1 MRRADRLFQI
11 IQILR
16 RGQLTTARAL
26 ADELEVSS
34 RTIYRDIADLIGSGV
49 PVEGAAGAG
58 YLLRDGYDLPPLM
71 FSPTELEALVLGA
84 RIVAS
89 WADAEL
95 GRAAQDVLAKVEVVL
110 PEPLRARFAKMP
122 LLAPGDHAEVPRK
135 VDLAA
140 LRKMI
145 RERRKLDLDYC
156 DAAGQ
161 MTRRRVWPLGL
172 FFYGPVWLLAAWCEL
187 RQDFRMFRVDRMA
200 EARFLEVT
208 FEPTRGRMLE
218 DFSRQEARRTQ
229 SADGTLAAAAE

>member
-1 MRRADRLFQI
+1 
-11 IQILR
+11 
-16 RGQLTTARAL
+16 
-26 ADELEVSS
+26 
-34 RTIYRDIADLIGSGV
+34 
-49 PVEGAAGAG
+49 
-58 YLLRDGYDLPPLM
+58 M

-95 GRAAQDVLAKVEVVL
+95 GRAAQDVLAKVEAVL
-110 PEPLRARFAKMP
+110 PEPLRARLDKMP

-140 LRKMI
+140 LRRTI
-145 RERRKLDLDYC
+145 RERRKLELDYC

-161 MTRRRVWPLGL
+161 LTRRRVWPLGL
-172 FFYGPVWLLAAWCEL
+172 FFYGPVWLLAGWCEL

-200 EARFLEVT
+200 AAAFLDAT
-208 FEPTRGRMLE
+208 FEPTRGRTLE
-218 DFSRQEARRTQ
+218 DFSRQEARRAQ

>member
-26 ADELEVSS
+26 ADELEVSA

-95 GRAAQDVLAKVEVVL
+95 GRAAQDVLAKVEAVL
-110 PEPLRARFAKMP
+110 PEPLRARLDKMP
-122 LLAPGDHAEVPRK
+122 LLAPDDHAEVPRK

-140 LRKMI
+140 LRRTI

-156 DAAGQ
+156 DAAGRP
-161 MTRRRVWPLGL
+161 TCRRVWPLGL
-172 FFYGPVWLLAAWCEL
+172 FFYGPVWLLAGWCEL
-187 RQDFRMFRVDRMA
+187 RQDFRMFRVDRMVA
-200 EARFLEVT
+200 AAFLETT
-208 FEPTRGRMLE
+208 FEPTRGRTLE
-218 DFSRQEARRTQ
+218 DYSRQEARRAQ
-229 SADGTLAAAAE
+229 SADGMLAAAGE

>member
-34 RTIYRDIADLIGSGV
+34 RTIYRDVADLIGSGV

-71 FSPTELEALVLGA
+71 FSPTELEALVLGV

-95 GRAAQDVLAKVEVVL
+95 GRAAQDVLAKVEAVL
-110 PEPLRARFAKMP
+110 PEPLRARLDKMP

-140 LRKMI
+140 LRRMI
-145 RERRKLDLDYC
+145 HERRKLDLDYC
-156 DAAGQ
+156 DAGGRL
-161 MTRRRVWPLGL
+161 TRRRVWPLGL
-172 FFYGPVWLLAAWCEL
+172 FFYGPVWLLAGWCEL

-200 EARFLEVT
+200 AAAFLEAT
-208 FEPTRGRMLE
+208 FVPTRGRTLE

-229 SADGTLAAAAE
+229 SADGTLAAAVR

>member
-16 RGQLTTARAL
+16 RGQLITAQAL

-84 RIVAS
+84 RIIAS

-95 GRAAQDVLAKVEVVL
+95 GRAAQDVLAKVEAVL
-110 PEPLRARFAKMP
+110 PEAHRARLDKMP
-122 LLAPGDHAEVPRK
+122 LLAPGDHFEAPRR

-140 LRKMI
+140 LRRMI
-145 RERRKLDLDYC
+145 RERRKLELDYC
-156 DAAGQ
+156 DAAGRL
-161 MTRRRVWPLGL
+161 TRRRVWPLGL

-200 EARFLEVT
+200 EAAFLDAT
-208 FEPTRGRMLE
+208 FEPTRGRTLE

-229 SADGTLAAAAE
+229 PADSTLAAAGE

>member
-34 RTIYRDIADLIGSGV
+34 RTIYRDVADLIGSGV
-49 PVEGAAGAG
+49 PIEGAAGAG

-95 GRAAQDVLAKVEVVL
+95 GRAAQDVLAKVEAVL
-110 PEPLRARFAKMP
+110 PEPLRARFARMP
-122 LLAPGDHAEVPRK
+122 LLAPGDHADVPRK
-135 VDLAA
+135 VDLGA

-161 MTRRRVWPLGL
+161 LTRRRVWPLGL
-172 FFYGPVWLLAAWCEL
+172 FFYGPVWLLAGWCEL

-200 EARFLEVT
+200 EAAFLDAT
-208 FEPTRGRMLE
+208 FEPTRGRTLE
-218 DFSRQEARRTQ
+218 DFSRQPARRSQ

>member
-95 GRAAQDVLAKVEVVL
+95 GRAAHDVLAKVEAVL

-145 RERRKLDLDYC
+145 RDRRKLDLDYY

-187 RQDFRMFRVDRMA
+187 RQDFRHFRTDRIVTLNVSDKRYPRRRQAMLKEWRER
-200 EARFLEVT
+200 EAT
-208 FEPTRGRMLE
+208 K
-218 DFSRQEARRTQ
+218 EA
-229 SADGTLAAAAE
+229 SEK

>member
-34 RTIYRDIADLIGSGV
+34 RTIYRDVADLIGSGV

-95 GRAAQDVLAKVEVVL
+95 GRAAHDVLAKVEAVL
-110 PEPLRARFAKMP
+110 PEPLRARFTKMP

-145 RERRKLDLDYC
+145 RDRRKLELDYY

-161 MTRRRVWPLGL
+161 MTRRR
-172 FFYGPVWLLAAWCEL
+172 VWLLAAWCEL

-200 EARFLEVT
+200 EATFLDVT
-208 FEPTRGRMLE
+208 FEPTRGRTLE
-218 DFSRQEARRTQ
+218 DYSRQKARRPQ
-229 SADGTLAAAAE
+229 SADSTLAAAAE

>member
-1 MRRADRLFQI
+1 MRRADRLFLI

-16 RGQLTTARAL
+16 RGKLTTARDL
-26 ADELEVSS
+26 AEELEVSS
-34 RTIYRDIADLIGSGV
+34 RTIYRDVADLIGAGV

-58 YLLRDGYDLPPLM
+58 YLLRQGYDLPPLM
-71 FSPTELEALVLGA
+71 FSPIELEALVLGA

-89 WADAEL
+89 WADPEL
-95 GRAAQDVLAKVEVVL
+95 GRAAQDVLAQVEAVL
-110 PEPLRARFAKMP
+110 PEPLRARLDKTP
-122 LLAPGDHAEVPRK
+122 LLAPGDHFARPRK

-140 LRKMI
+140 LRRTI

-161 MTRRRVWPLGL
+161 PTRRRVWPLGL

-200 EARFLEVT
+200 HATWLELQ
-208 FEPTRGRMLE
+208 FETTPGRTLE
-218 DFSRQEARRTQ
+218 DFGRQEVRRREAARGKLSKT
-229 SADGTLAAAAE
+229 G

>member
-16 RGQLTTARAL
+16 RGRLTTARAL

-34 RTIYRDIADLIGSGV
+34 RTIYRDVADLIGSGV

-58 YLLRDGYDLPPLM
+58 YLLRGGYDLPPLM

-95 GRAAQDVLAKVEVVL
+95 GRAAQDVLTKVEAVL
-110 PEPLRARFAKMP
+110 PEALRTRLATMP
-122 LLAPGDHAEVPRK
+122 LLAPDDHAEAPRR

-140 LRKMI
+140 LRRAI
-145 RERRKLDLDYC
+145 HDRRKVALDYR
-156 DAAGQ
+156 DAGDRA
-161 MTRRRVWPLGL
+161 TRRCVWPLGL
-172 FFYGPVWLLAAWCEL
+172 FFYGPVWLLAGWCEL
-187 RQDFRMFRVDRMA
+187 REDFRMFRVDRIV
-200 EARFLEVT
+200 EADFLDEA
-208 FEPTRGRMLE
+208 FESTAGRTLE
-218 DFSRQEARRTQ
+218 DFSRQEARRSQ
-229 SADGTLAAAAE
+229 SADGTLAAAVR

>member
-16 RGQLTTARAL
+16 RGRLTTARAL

-34 RTIYRDIADLIGSGV
+34 RTIYRDVADLIGSGV

-58 YLLRDGYDLPPLM
+58 YLLREGYDLPPLM

-95 GRAAQDVLAKVEVVL
+95 GRAAQDVLAKVEAVL
-110 PEPLRARFAKMP
+110 PEPFRTRLDKMP
-122 LLAPGDHAEVPRK
+122 LLAPDDHAEVPRK

-140 LRKMI
+140 LRRTI
-145 RERRKLDLDYC
+145 RERRKIDLDYR

-161 MTRRRVWPLGL
+161 MTLRRVRPLGL

-187 RQDFRMFRVDRMA
+187 RGDFRMFRVDRMA
-200 EARFLEVT
+200 EAAFLDAT
-208 FEPTRGRMLE
+208 FEPTPGRTLE
-218 DFSRQEARRTQ
+218 DFSRQEAMRAQ
-229 SADGTLAAAAE
+229 SADGMMAATGE

>member
-16 RGQLTTARAL
+16 RGQLTTAQAL

-34 RTIYRDIADLIGSGV
+34 RTIYRDVADLIGSGV

-95 GRAAQDVLAKVEVVL
+95 GRAAQDVLAKVEAVL
-110 PEPLRARFAKMP
+110 PEPLRARLAKTP
-122 LLAPGDHAEVPRK
+122 LLAPGDHAEAPRK

-140 LRKMI
+140 LRRTI
-145 RERRKLDLDYC
+145 RERRKVELAYY
-156 DAAGQ
+156 DAAGRP
-161 MTRRRVWPLGL
+161 TRRRVWPLGL

-200 EARFLEVT
+200 EAVLLDAA
-208 FEPTRGRMLE
+208 FEPTRGRTLE
-218 DFSRQEARRTQ
+218 DFSRQEARRSQ
-229 SADGTLAAAAE
+229 SADGTLAAAGD

>member
-16 RGQLTTARAL
+16 RGHLTTAQAL

-34 RTIYRDIADLIGSGV
+34 RTIYRDVADLIGSGV

-95 GRAAQDVLAKVEVVL
+95 GRAAQDVLAKVEAVL
-110 PEPLRARFAKMP
+110 PEPLRARLDKMP

-135 VDLAA
+135 VDRAA
-140 LRKMI
+140 LRRTI
-145 RERRKLDLDYC
+145 RERRKLDLAYC
-156 DAAGQ
+156 DAAGRL
-161 MTRRRVWPLGL
+161 TRRRVRPLGL
-172 FFYGPVWLLAAWCEL
+172 FFYGPVWLLAGWCEL

-200 EARFLEVT
+200 EATFLEAT
-208 FEPTRGRMLE
+208 FVPTRGRRLE

-229 SADGTLAAAAE
+229 SADGMLAAAGE

>member
-26 ADELEVSS
+26 AYELEVSS

-95 GRAAQDVLAKVEVVL
+95 GRAAQDVLAKVEAVL
-110 PEPLRARFAKMP
+110 PEPLRTRLDKMP

-140 LRKMI
+140 LRRTI

-156 DAAGQ
+156 DAAGRLTQ
-161 MTRRRVWPLGL
+161 RRVWPLGL
-172 FFYGPVWLLAAWCEL
+172 FFYGPVWLLAGWCEL
-187 RQDFRMFRVDRMA
+187 REDFRMFRVDRMA
-200 EARFLEVT
+200 AAAFLDAT
-208 FEPTRGRMLE
+208 FEPTRGRTLE
-218 DFSRQEARRTQ
+218 DFSRQEARRAQ

>member
-16 RGQLTTARAL
+16 RGQLTTAQAL

-95 GRAAQDVLAKVEVVL
+95 GRAAHDVLAKVEAVL
-110 PEPLRARFAKMP
+110 PERLRTRLAKMP

-140 LRKMI
+140 LRRMI
-145 RERRKLDLDYC
+145 RDRRKVDLAYC

-161 MTRRRVWPLGL
+161 LTQRRVWPLGL

-200 EARFLEVT
+200 EAAFPDLT
-208 FEPTRGRMLE
+208 FEATPGRTLD
-218 DFSRQEARRTQ
+218 DFSRQEARRSQ
-229 SADGTLAAAAE
+229 SADGTRAAAAR

>member
-16 RGQLTTARAL
+16 RGQLTTAQAL

-95 GRAAQDVLAKVEVVL
+95 GRAAQDVLAKVEAVL
-110 PEPLRARFAKMP
+110 PEPLRARLDKMP
-122 LLAPGDHAEVPRK
+122 LLAPGDHAQVPRK

-140 LRKMI
+140 LRRTI
-145 RERRKLDLDYC
+145 RERRKVELDYC
-156 DAAGQ
+156 DAVGRP
-161 MTRRRVWPLGL
+161 TRRRVWPLGL

-200 EARFLEVT
+200 EAVFLDAT
-208 FEPTRGRMLE
+208 FAPTRGRTLE
-218 DFSRQEARRTQ
+218 DFSRQEVRRAQ
-229 SADGTLAAAAE
+229 SADGTLAAAGD

>member
-95 GRAAQDVLAKVEVVL
+95 GRAAQDVLAKVEAVL
-110 PEPLRARFAKMP
+110 PEPLRVRFTKMP

-140 LRKMI
+140 LHKMI
-145 RERRKLDLDYC
+145 RDRRKLDLDYC

-200 EARFLEVT
+200 EAVCLEVA
-208 FEPTRGRMLE
+208 FEPTRGRTLE

-229 SADGTLAAAAE
+229 SADSALAAAAE

>member
-26 ADELEVSS
+26 ADELEVSN

-58 YLLRDGYDLPPLM
+58 YLLRSGYDLPPLM
-71 FSPTELEALVLGA
+71 FSPIELEALVLGA

-89 WADAEL
+89 WADPEL
-95 GRAAQDVLAKVEVVL
+95 GRAAHDVLAKVEAVL
-110 PEPLRARFAKMP
+110 PETLRTRFDKTP
-122 LLAPGDHAEVPRK
+122 LLAPGDHFEAPRK

-140 LRKMI
+140 LRRMI

-156 DAAGQ
+156 DAAGRP
-161 MTRRRVWPLGL
+161 TRRRVWPLGL
-172 FFYGPVWLLAAWCEL
+172 FFYGPVWLLAGWCEL

-200 EARFLEVT
+200 DAALLDLPFDPV
-208 FEPTRGRMLE
+208 PGRTLE
-218 DFSRQEARRTQ
+218 DFSRQEARRAQ
-229 SADGTLAAAAE
+229 SADGTLAAAGE

>member
-26 ADELEVSS
+26 AEELEVSS

-84 RIVAS
+84 RIIAS

-95 GRAAQDVLAKVEVVL
+95 GRAAHDVLAKVEAVL
-110 PEPLRARFAKMP
+110 PEPLRTKLATMP

-140 LRKMI
+140 LRRMI

-172 FFYGPVWLLAAWCEL
+172 FFYGPVWLLAGWCEL
-187 RQDFRMFRVDRMA
+187 REDFRMFRVDRMA
-200 EARFLEVT
+200 EAAFLDVT
-208 FEPTRGRMLE
+208 FEPTRGRTLE
-218 DFSRQEARRTQ
+218 DFSRQETRRTQ
-229 SADGTLAAAAE
+229 FADSTLAAAAE

>member
-16 RGQLTTARAL
+16 RGQLTTAQAL

-34 RTIYRDIADLIGSGV
+34 RTIYRDVADLIGSGV

-89 WADAEL
+89 WADPEL
-95 GRAAQDVLAKVEVVL
+95 GRAAHDVLAKVEAVL
-110 PEPLRARFAKMP
+110 PEPLRARLGKMP

-140 LRKMI
+140 LRRMI

-156 DAAGQ
+156 DAGGRL
-161 MTRRRVWPLGL
+161 TRRRVWPLGL
-172 FFYGPVWLLAAWCEL
+172 FFYGPVWLLAGWCEL
-187 RQDFRMFRVDRMA
+187 RQDFRMFRIDRMA
-200 EARFLEVT
+200 AAGFLEVT
-208 FEPTRGRMLE
+208 FEPVRGRTLE

-229 SADGTLAAAAE
+229 SADGTLAAAVR

>member
-49 PVEGAAGAG
+49 PVDGAAGAG

-71 FSPTELEALVLGA
+71 FSPIELEALVLGA
-84 RIVAS
+84 RIVSS

-95 GRAAQDVLAKVEVVL
+95 GRAAKDVLAKVEAVL
-110 PEPLRARFAKMP
+110 PEPLGARLDKLP

-140 LRKMI
+140 LRRTI
-145 RERRKLDLDYC
+145 RERRKLELDYC
-156 DAAGQ
+156 DADGRL
-161 MTRRRVWPLGL
+161 TRRCVWPLGL
-172 FFYGPVWLLAAWCEL
+172 FFYGPVWLLAGWCEL
-187 RQDFRMFRVDRMA
+187 RDDFRMFRVDRIA
-200 EARFLEVT
+200 TAAFLDLP
-208 FEPTRGRMLE
+208 FEPVPGRTLD
-218 DFSRQEARRTQ
+218 DFARQEAERRQ
-229 SADGTLAAAAE
+229 PADGTLAAAGW